1 MVAGVAVLLVRLL
14 EPARVDGRVQV
25 HQQPEQV
32 ADLMGR
38 QVRSTVPVRSNDMV
52 GPGTQ
57 QHKVQ
62 T

>member
-38 QVRSTVPVRSNDMV
+38 QVRSTVLQTPVRNNDMLE
-52 GPGTQ
+52 PILR
-57 QHKVQ
+57 
-62 T
+62 

>member
-32 ADLMGR
+32 ADLMGW
-38 QVRSTVPVRSNDMV
+38 QVRSTVLQTPVRNNDMLE
-52 GPGTQ
+52 PILR
-57 QHKVQ
+57 
-62 T
+62 

>member
-38 QVRSTVPVRSNDMV
+38 QVRSTVLQTPVRNYDLLE
-52 GPGTQ
+52 PNLLLT
-57 QHKVQ
+57 
-62 T
+62 

>member
-38 QVRSTVPVRSNDMV
+38 QVRSTVLLTPVRNNDMLEAILR
-52 GPGTQ
+52 
-57 QHKVQ
+57 
-62 T
+62 